1 MKKLDI
7 LFLMPQLHRGG
18 AEGVI
23 VNIINNL
30 DRERF
35 RVNLL
40 LFQKRGDLIDSLRDD
55 VNIYTLNIDM
65 VSKGI
70 FKALYKIYK
79 IYPDIVFSG
88 I

>member
-40 LFQKRGDLIDSLRDD
+40 LFQKRGDLIDS
-55 VNIYTLNIDM
+55 
-65 VSKGI
+65 
-70 FKALYKIYK
+70 
-79 IYPDIVFSG
+79 
-88 I
+88 

>member
-70 FKALYKIYK
+70 FKGSI
-79 IYPDIVFSG
+79 
-88 I
+88 